1 MASIKDSQRNAKD
14 AKLKVKS
21 HAAFWKDDANCI
33 SRRKKGEE
41 KGPREGRV
49 DGMGVD
55 DEALYSIGWPIM
67 AIERVTKVSI

>member
-1 MASIKDSQRNAKD
+1 MRIVYREE
-14 AKLKVKS
+14 
-21 HAAFWKDDANCI
+21 
-33 SRRKKGEE
+33 RRER

-55 DEALYSIGWPIM
+55 DEALYSIGRPIM